1 MAGIPNES
9 SVGIPGGTNVAVDV
23 VLLSTPNVT
32 DPKTNARNRDILGA
46 GATTL
51 PNVARQV
58 FVLGDQA
65 DAGAI
70 AAILEGFSPPSGSEA
85 ALVVSV
91 SPSSPNDLV
100 QIELLSALLRETQN
114 LVTLLGGL
122 PVTASRPNI

>member
-9 SVGIPGGTNVAVDV
+9 SVGIPGGTNVAVDA

-46 GATTL
+46 GDATL
-51 PNVARQV
+51 PTVARQV

-70 AAILEGFSPPSGSEA
+70 AAILEGFSPPSGSET